1 MPASSG
7 RQLQRAETDT
17 LDLSAYDPHPEIRA
31 AISKLCERFD
41 MDYWSRCDE
50 EGRIAQEFV
59 DAMRQDGWLGICMPE
74 ELGGAGLGIAAASTL
89 IQTVAAHG
97 GGWTATGALLA
108 YIYAPYALVVHGNAE
123 QKGRILAPMVKGE
136 TRMCF
141 AITEPNTGL
150 DTTRLRTRAVREGDH
165 YVMNGEKVWITGAHI
180 SDYMMIAARTKPIE
194 ETSKAIDGI
203 SLFCTRIDRD
213 HVRIRPIKKHG
224 YNSIASNQLFITD
237 LKVPVADRIGE
248 EGKGF
253 RYLIDSINPE
263 RILVAASAIGVAR
276 YVIERASQYAKERIV
291 FDRPIGQNQSI
302 QHPLAQCWMETEAA
316 NLMMFRAANLY
327 DAKLS
332 CAAEANAAKYL
343 AAEAVYSAC
352 RQAVVTHGGFG
363 YAREF
368 HVERLLRES
377 LIATLAPVGQNL
389 VKSFIAERVLGLPK
403 SY

>member
-1 MPASSG
+1 
-7 RQLQRAETDT
+7 
-17 LDLSAYDPHPEIRA
+17 
-31 AISKLCERFD
+31 
-41 MDYWSRCDE
+41 
-50 EGRIAQEFV
+50 
-59 DAMRQDGWLGICMPE
+59 
-74 ELGGAGLGIAAASTL
+74 
-89 IQTVAAHG
+89 
-97 GGWTATGALLA
+97 
-108 YIYAPYALVVHGNAE
+108 
-123 QKGRILAPMVKGE
+123 
-136 TRMCF
+136 
-141 AITEPNTGL
+141 
-150 DTTRLRTRAVREGDH
+150 
-165 YVMNGEKVWITGAHI
+165 
-180 SDYMMIAARTKPIE
+180 
-194 ETSKAIDGI
+194 
-203 SLFCTRIDRD
+203 
-213 HVRIRPIKKHG
+213 
-224 YNSIASNQLFITD
+224 
-237 LKVPVADRIGE
+237 
-248 EGKGF
+248 
-253 RYLIDSINPE
+253 
-263 RILVAASAIGVAR
+263 LVAASAIGVAR